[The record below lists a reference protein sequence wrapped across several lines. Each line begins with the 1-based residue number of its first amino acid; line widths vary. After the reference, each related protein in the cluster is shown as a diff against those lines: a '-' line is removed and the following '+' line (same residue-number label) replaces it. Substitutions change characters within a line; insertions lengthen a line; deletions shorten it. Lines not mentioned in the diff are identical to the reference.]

1 MTDETKDDTSGGGGG
16 DNADD
21 AVKRL
26 SAKLDEVLGEKK
38 KQGEKL
44 RALEAAEAERKAEIA
59 KREEEEAR
67 KKGEWEKLEGGWK
80 TKLQEA
86 EGNAMLWRSK
96 FETMVIDGGLSDA
109 LDGAK
114 VSPALKKAALALLK
128 AEHSVDLSD
137 DGKAT
142 VNGKPLADF
151 VGEWAKSD
159 TGKAFV
165 LNGGSGGGAGGSG
178 NGGTGGQGANP
189 WDPKTKNVT
198 EQGAIFKADPTRAR
212 TLAAQHGV
220 KL

>member
-1 MTDETKDDTSGGGGG
+1 MADENEGAPGGG
-16 DNADD
+16 DDD
-21 AVKRL
+21 AVKKL

-38 KQGEKL
+38 KLAEKL
-44 RALEAAEAERKAEIA
+44 RGLEASEAERKAEIA

-67 KKGEWEKLEGGWK
+67 KKGEWEKIEGGWK

-86 EGNAMLWRSK
+86 EGNALLWRSK
-96 FETMVIDGGLSDA
+96 FEAMVVDGGLSDA
-109 LDGAK
+109 LDKAN

-142 VNGKPLADF
+142 VNGKALADF

-178 NGGTGGQGANP
+178 GGNGGGGGEANP
-189 WDPKTKNVT
+189 WDPKSRNLTR
-198 EQGAIFKADPTRAR
+198 QGELLRTDRAKAVQM
-212 TLAAQHGV
+212 AAQHGV